1 MRIVI
6 VIVAALSY
14 QAALL
19 SAAFAMDFQ
28 AHKDHCRAG
37 EFRPVNPLSGG
48 KWNLVDSTAWAEA
61 GECVNFPIE
70 TLLRAAGDVNVMTF
84 RGVTR
89 LDGTAAKPAHG
100 QNELFHRVITYNARH
115 RHIFCMSAQW
125 PVEWIATVAD
135 GTQAS
140 PNRTLIEAKRIR
152 GGDSNGAYLKKMTIL
167 IEYLRETEGQSSVH
181 IRYEVEAPSQSTK
194 DALGA
199 ITDYLD
205 RLTAVASGKRAPGP
219 MVDPSCPYEE
229 VAFLTR

>member
-1 MRIVI
+1 M
-6 VIVAALSY
+6 
-14 QAALL
+14 
-19 SAAFAMDFQ
+19 
-28 AHKDHCRAG
+28 
-37 EFRPVNPLSGG
+37 
-48 KWNLVDSTAWAEA
+48 
-61 GECVNFPIE
+61 NFPIE

-152 GGDSNGAYLKKMTIL
+152 GGNSNGAYLKKMTIL
-167 IEYLRETEGQSSVH
+167 IEYLRETEGQSSCTYAKREKMRKNWVKFG
-181 IRYEVEAPSQSTK
+181 IV
-194 DALGA
+194 L
-199 ITDYLD
+199 
-205 RLTAVASGKRAPGP
+205 SGVVRKI
-219 MVDPSCPYEE
+219 
-229 VAFLTR
+229 FIFFT